1 MNKKV
6 PQVSDL
12 IDDAIIKV
20 AEMMKDKSI
29 TPNTLSVCLNMLLN
43 VDKNNRDIKST
54 FTKDLTNWSDEK
66 LNAELSKFKG
76 EQ

>member
-1 MNKKV
+1 
-6 PQVSDL
+6 
-12 IDDAIIKV
+12 
-20 AEMMKDKSI
+20 MKDKSI

-54 FTKDLTNWSDEK
+54 FTKDLTDWSDEK